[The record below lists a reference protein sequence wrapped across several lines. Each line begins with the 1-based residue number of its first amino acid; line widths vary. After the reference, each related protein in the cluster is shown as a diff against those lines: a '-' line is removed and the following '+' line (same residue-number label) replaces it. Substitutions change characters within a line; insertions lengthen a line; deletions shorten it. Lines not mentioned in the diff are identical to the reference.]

1 MNIPGQ
7 IVTVIV
13 DYNFIVNTDLGLMRF
28 IRSQFQDPRA
38 FNLDIVN
45 KKDGEL
51 LTLLYSRIDKNPL
64 SIIST
69 EENMKDIDKLYL
81 SFFDNYKNE
90 IVKKSIIDNST
101 RRFLS
106 MVLRVEES
114 AGVKVS
120 LGANDEFEKEDL
132 KKHFRTNAITENY
145 NSDIKSSF
153 SVYYIRDYTFI
164 EKYHLENVKDKK
176 FYINPLEYNLLY
188 LLEHKDFYSNNI
200 ISIMGTDYGKIYSK
214 ERKLDG

>member
-69 EENMKDIDKLYL
+69 EENMKDIDKLYE
-81 SFFDNYKNE
+81 SFFEEYKKE
-90 IVKKSIIDNST
+90 ICGLSTTQKTIMKFIKMGLTIKPNSGIKMII
-101 RRFLS
+101 
-106 MVLRVEES
+106 
-114 AGVKVS
+114 GV
-120 LGANDEFEKEDL
+120 NDEFEYNDIERHFKTKSIVYNNTEPL
-132 KKHFRTNAITENY
+132 KDYGA
-145 NSDIKSSF
+145 
-153 SVYYIRDYTFI
+153 YYI
-164 EKYHLENVKDKK
+164 KDFSYVEQYNLSSIQNKK
-176 FYINPLEYNLLY
+176 FYIPPLEYNFLY
-188 LLEHKDFYSNNI
+188 LSDHKSFSKSNAI
-200 ISIMGTDYGKIYSK
+200 VMMGPDYAKLYTK
-214 ERKLDG
+214 EKTE